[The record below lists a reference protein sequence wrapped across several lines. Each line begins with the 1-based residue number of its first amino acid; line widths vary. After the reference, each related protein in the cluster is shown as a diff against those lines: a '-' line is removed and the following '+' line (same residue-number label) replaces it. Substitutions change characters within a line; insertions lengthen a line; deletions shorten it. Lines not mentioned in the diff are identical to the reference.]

1 MHGGAVMQSLL
12 AKFYETVIITLA
24 VFLLLAITALGIQSW
39 RANHFKSEFTLLDAK
54 YKTEV
59 AEAKALAEQAKA
71 SAAIKEKQWS
81 EQQLKAEQNY
91 NAKIKQIKSDADL
104 AQSSADSLS
113 KQLKIA
119 SRRLSSATKETIIEY
134 TNTSGDI
141 LEKCITEYKEVAKA
155 ADGHAADAVRLR
167 EAWPSE

>member
-1 MHGGAVMQSLL
+1 MIQSFL
-12 AKFYETVIITLA
+12 AKFYETVIIAMA

-39 RANHFKSEFTLLDAK
+39 RVNHFKSEFTLLDAK
-54 YKTEV
+54 YKTDV

-113 KQLKIA
+113 KQLKVA
-119 SRRLSSATKETIIEY
+119 NGRLSSATKETIIEY
-134 TNTSGDI
+134 TITNSEL
-141 LEKCITEYKEVAKA
+141 LEACTAEYRSMAEK
-155 ADGHAADAVRLR
+155 ADGHAIDVERLN
-167 EAWPSE
+167 EVWPSF

>member
-1 MHGGAVMQSLL
+1 MQAFL
-12 AKFYETVIITLA
+12 AKFYETVIIAMA
-24 VFLLLAITALGIQSW
+24 VFLLLTISALGVQSW
-39 RANHFKSEFTLLDAK
+39 RVNHFKSEYTLLNAK

-59 AEAKALAEQAKA
+59 AEANALAEQAKA
-71 SAAIKEKQWS
+71 SVALKEKQWS

-104 AQSSADSLS
+104 AHSNADSLS

-119 SRRLSSATKETIIEY
+119 SSRLSTATCKAKTEYIEIESNVLSYCVREY
-134 TNTSGDI
+134 TKMAERADA
-141 LEKCITEYKEVAKA
+141 ERVAKEKL
-155 ADGHAADAVRLR
+155 D

>member
-1 MHGGAVMQSLL
+1 MQAFL
-12 AKFYETVIITLA
+12 AKFYETVIIAMA
-24 VFLLLAITALGIQSW
+24 VFLLLAITVIGIQSW
-39 RANHFKSEFTLLDAK
+39 RVNHFKSEYTLLNAK

-71 SAAIKEKQWS
+71 SAALKEKQWS

-119 SRRLSSATKETIIEY
+119 NSRLPSATKETIVEY
-134 TNTSGDI
+134 TIANSDI
-141 LEKCITEYKEVAKA
+141 LENCITEYRTVAEK
-155 ADGHAADAVRLR
+155 ADGHAVDAERLI
-167 EAWPSE
+167 EYWPSE

>member
-1 MHGGAVMQSLL
+1 MMQAFL
-12 AKFYETVIITLA
+12 AKFYETVIIAMA

-39 RANHFKSEFTLLDAK
+39 RVNHFKNEYTLLNAK

-71 SAAIKEKQWS
+71 SAALKEKQWS

-104 AQSSADSLS
+104 AQSNANSLS
-113 KQLKIA
+113 KQLKVA
-119 SRRLSSATKETIIEY
+119 SSRLSSASKETIIKY
-134 TNTSGDI
+134 TVANSDI
-141 LEKCITEYKEVAKA
+141 LENCITEYRTVAEK
-155 ADGHAADAVRLR
+155 ADGHAADAERLR
-167 EAWPSE
+167 EAWPSK

>member
-1 MHGGAVMQSLL
+1 MMQAFL
-12 AKFYETVIITLA
+12 AKFYETVIIAMA
-24 VFLLLAITALGIQSW
+24 VFLLLAITVIGIQSW
-39 RANHFKSEFTLLDAK
+39 RVNHFKSEYTLLNAK

-71 SAAIKEKQWS
+71 SAALKEKQWS

-91 NAKIKQIKSDADL
+91 NAKIKQIKSDADI

-119 SRRLSSATKETIIEY
+119 NSRLSSATKETIVEY
-134 TNTSGDI
+134 TNTNSDI
-141 LEKCITEYKEVAKA
+141 LENCITEYRTMAEK
-155 ADGHAADAVRLR
+155 ADGHAADAERLR
-167 EAWPSE
+167 DAWPSE

>member
-1 MHGGAVMQSLL
+1 MQAFL
-12 AKFYETVIITLA
+12 AKFYETVIIVMA
-24 VFLLLAITALGIQSW
+24 VFLLLVISALGIQSW
-39 RANHFKSEFTLLDAK
+39 RVYHFKSEYTLLNAK

-71 SAAIKEKQWS
+71 SAALKEKQWS

-104 AQSSADSLS
+104 AQSNADSLS

-119 SRRLSSATKETIIEY
+119 SSRLSSASTKTIIEY
-134 TNTSGDI
+134 TNTNSDI
-141 LEKCITEYKEVAKA
+141 LENCIIEYRAVAKK
-155 ADGHAADAVRLR
+155 ADGHAADAERLD
-167 EAWPSE
+167 EAWMK

>member
-1 MHGGAVMQSLL
+1 MYGGAMMQVFL
-12 AKFYETVIITLA
+12 AKFYETVIIAMA

-39 RANHFKSEFTLLDAK
+39 RVNHFKSEYTLLNAK

-71 SAAIKEKQWS
+71 SAAIKEKQWA

-91 NAKIKQIKSDADL
+91 NAKIKQIESDADL
-104 AQSSADSLS
+104 AQSNADSLS
-113 KQLKIA
+113 KQLKVA
-119 SRRLSSATKETIIEY
+119 SSRLSSAPKETIIEY
-134 TNTSGDI
+134 TNTNSDI
-141 LEKCITEYKEVAKA
+141 LEKCIIEYRTVAEK
-155 ADGHAADAVRLR
+155 ADGHAIDAERLI